1 MKGLRLRRSWF
12 YEDVRNYVL
21 RIILTHVHF
30 LQGESKWKYR
40 HNYYTENM
48 GLFNWQSFVD
58 IYFWITNI
66 RNYLLVRDLEQRFYG
81 VIKCGMR

>member
-1 MKGLRLRRSWF
+1 MC
-12 YEDVRNYVL
+12 
-21 RIILTHVHF
+21 IILTYVHF

-66 RNYLLVRDLEQRFYG
+66 RNYLLVRDLEQRFYLDLDTRYSNKT
-81 VIKCGMR
+81 IYKHNI

>member
-1 MKGLRLRRSWF
+1 MKILGIMF
-12 YEDVRNYVL
+12 CVL
-21 RIILTHVHF
+21 FLLMFIF

-48 GLFNWQSFVD
+48 GLFNWQSFID

-66 RNYLLVRDLEQRFYG
+66 RNYLFVRDLEQRIY
-81 VIKCGMR
+81 R